1 MIDHGAW
8 KTLDDALDRWTAV
21 ERRARLWL
29 RDDDAIEPTKALDR
43 LLGLTAAH
51 SIPLTLA
58 VIPAPTGTELAERL
72 AAGAGLSVAVHGWS
86 HKNHA
91 SIDEKKQELGSHRP
105 AEIVLGEL
113 RQGHDRLRE
122 LYPHQFVPMLVP
134 PWNRV
139 APALVPALG
148 GCGFSCL
155 SVYGPSKTTSP
166 IPLVNTHLDI
176 MDWHGTGGGRGHGE
190 LVSGLIGELQR
201 RFDGDPEPVGVL
213 THHLVHDETAWEFV
227 EHLLRVTAGHPAVE
241 WVSVADM
248 LPGRRG

>member
-1 MIDHGAW
+1 MSDHEAW
-8 KTLDDALDRWTAV
+8 KALDGALDRWTAV
-21 ERRARLWL
+21 GRRARLWL
-29 RDDDAIEPTKALDR
+29 RDDDAIEPTTALDR
-43 LLGLTAAH
+43 LLGLTTAH

-72 AAGAGLSVAVHGWS
+72 AAEAGLSVAVHGWS

-91 SIDEKKQELGSHRP
+91 PIDEKKQELGSHRP
-105 AEIVLGEL
+105 AETVLGEL

-122 LYPHQFVPMLVP
+122 LYPQQFVPMLVP
-134 PWNRV
+134 PWNRID
-139 APALVPALG
+139 APLVPALA

-166 IPLVNTHLDI
+166 IALVNTQVDI
-176 MDWHGTGGGRGHGE
+176 MDWHGTGGGRDHGE

-213 THHLVHDETAWEFV
+213 THHLVHDKTAWEFV
-227 EHLLRVTAGHPAVE
+227 ERLLLATSGHPALE

-248 LPGRRG
+248 LRGRPG